1 MKHWTDWSDLAT
13 RSDGDNGNHILHS
26 WTSPQKG
33 HGDVKIMPEAC
44 WELEIQDQS
53 IGTAIYSKAWAM
65 GKDGEVEQ

>member
-1 MKHWTDWSDLAT
+1 
-13 RSDGDNGNHILHS
+13 
-26 WTSPQKG
+26 
-33 HGDVKIMPEAC
+33 MPEAC